1 MLFKMLG
8 IERTSRKIGDRKIRQ
23 VFVTQSRVLAEKVE
37 EYFNNMIQSYAGELQ
52 SAEELEWRA
61 SRRKEAE
68 KDLVELDE
76 EDDSLSNLPTRF
88 CDLED
93 KHFPLFVTFDKVQS
107 ILSVY
112 MFY

>member
-8 IERTSRKIGDRKIRQ
+8 IERTSRRSGERRIRQ

-37 EYFNNMIQSYAGELQ
+37 EYFNNMIQSCAGALQ

-61 SRRKEAE
+61 SRRKEIE

-76 EDDSLSNLPTRF
+76 EDESLSNLPSRF
-88 CDLED
+88 SELED
-93 KHFPLFVTFDKVQS
+93 KHFPLFVTFDKVRY
-107 ILSVY
+107 L
-112 MFY
+112 